1 MPAVYV
7 GFTYLGQGAW
17 SYLFTDRLSPRTLY
31 VKSPTLTPLKNI
43 QRMKKLLYFFL
54 LFFFVG
60 CSEAP
65 KEQQI
70 VMEYLTYSDSIR
82 RYKPLEWGK
91 LDTVYSKVEDDPAY
105 QVVRDEAVKYYMAGS
120 EIEQELLSQGYL
132 TRGRQAAWDI
142 SRKWLLK
149 YIHMGDSIVKHYV
162 PHLTGYSIRH
172 KYRAKKNTDNVVV
185 YDEVF
190 VLDSTL
196 TKVVEVK
203 KE

>member
-1 MPAVYV
+1 
-7 GFTYLGQGAW
+7 
-17 SYLFTDRLSPRTLY
+17 
-31 VKSPTLTPLKNI
+31 
-43 QRMKKLLYFFL
+43 MKKLLYLF
-54 LFFFVG
+54 LFFFFVC

-70 VMEYLTYSDSIR
+70 VMEYLKYNPDNIR

-91 LDTVYSKVEDDPAY
+91 LDTVYSSVVEDDPLY
-105 QVVRDEAVKYYMAGS
+105 MHYVTEAVEVQIQIKKLEEAL
-120 EIEQELLSQGYL
+120 I
-132 TRGRQAAWDI
+132 DI
-142 SRKWLLK
+142 GTNLFYAQQLQKGIDYGQRLAEEYRNK
-149 YIHMGDSIVKHYV
+149 MDSIDRNYI
-162 PHLTGYSIRH
+162 PHVTGYTIRH

-203 KE
+203 KL

>member
-1 MPAVYV
+1 
-7 GFTYLGQGAW
+7 
-17 SYLFTDRLSPRTLY
+17 
-31 VKSPTLTPLKNI
+31 
-43 QRMKKLLYFFL
+43 MKKLLYLFL
-54 LFFFVG
+54 LFFFVC

-70 VMEYLTYSDSIR
+70 VMEYLKYNPDNFR

-91 LDTVYSKVEDDPAY
+91 LDTVYSKVEDEPFY
-105 QVVRDEAVKYYMAGS
+105 QYIQDRLVDYISLWQNTVYQATTNGYTTRAQENTWNTACEWVATYTKMADS
-120 EIEQELLSQGYL
+120 MKSH
-132 TRGRQAAWDI
+132 
-142 SRKWLLK
+142 
-149 YIHMGDSIVKHYV
+149 YI
-162 PHLTGYSIRH
+162 PHVTGYTLRH

>member
-1 MPAVYV
+1 
-7 GFTYLGQGAW
+7 
-17 SYLFTDRLSPRTLY
+17 
-31 VKSPTLTPLKNI
+31 
-43 QRMKKLLYFFL
+43 MKKLLYFFL

-142 SRKWLLK
+142 SHKWLLK

-203 KE
+203 KL

>member
-1 MPAVYV
+1 
-7 GFTYLGQGAW
+7 
-17 SYLFTDRLSPRTLY
+17 
-31 VKSPTLTPLKNI
+31 
-43 QRMKKLLYFFL
+43 MKKLLYFFL

-70 VMEYLTYSDSIR
+70 VMEYLKYNPDNFR

-91 LDTVYSKVEDDPAY
+91 LDTIYSKVEDEPFYQWINDRLVDYISIWQNTVYQATTNGYTTRAQENTWNTACEWVAAY
-105 QVVRDEAVKYYMAGS
+105 TKMADS
-120 EIEQELLSQGYL
+120 MKSN
-132 TRGRQAAWDI
+132 
-142 SRKWLLK
+142 
-149 YIHMGDSIVKHYV
+149 YI
-162 PHLTGYSIRH
+162 PHVTGYSIRH

>member
-1 MPAVYV
+1 
-7 GFTYLGQGAW
+7 
-17 SYLFTDRLSPRTLY
+17 
-31 VKSPTLTPLKNI
+31 
-43 QRMKKLLYFFL
+43 MKKLLYFFL

-70 VMEYLTYSDSIR
+70 VMEYLKYNPDNFR

-91 LDTVYSKVEDDPAY
+91 LDTIYSKVEDDNLTYMQLLYADDQIHDIY
-105 QVVRDEAVKYYMAGS
+105 EQITNRVIQLGYSTYRDNNAIKQCVKILS
-120 EIEQELLSQGYL
+120 ENQKE
-132 TRGRQAAWDI
+132 R
-142 SRKWLLK
+142 
-149 YIHMGDSIVKHYV
+149 DSIESNYI
-162 PHLTGYSIRH
+162 PHVTGYSIRH

>member
-1 MPAVYV
+1 
-7 GFTYLGQGAW
+7 
-17 SYLFTDRLSPRTLY
+17 
-31 VKSPTLTPLKNI
+31 
-43 QRMKKLLYFFL
+43 MKKLLYLFL
-54 LFFFVG
+54 LFFFVC

-70 VMEYLTYSDSIR
+70 VMEYLKYNPDNIR

-91 LDTVYSKVEDDPAY
+91 LDTVYSKVEDDDLAY
-105 QVVRDEAVKYYMAGS
+105 IQLLAERDQVYDIYKQISDRVIQLGYGTYRDNNA
-120 EIEQELLSQGYL
+120 IEQCVKVLSENQKA
-132 TRGRQAAWDI
+132 R
-142 SRKWLLK
+142 
-149 YIHMGDSIVKHYV
+149 DSIESHYI

>member
-1 MPAVYV
+1 
-7 GFTYLGQGAW
+7 
-17 SYLFTDRLSPRTLY
+17 
-31 VKSPTLTPLKNI
+31 
-43 QRMKKLLYFFL
+43 MKKLLYFFL

-70 VMEYLTYSDSIR
+70 VMEYLKYNPDNIR

-91 LDTVYSKVEDDPAY
+91 LDTIYSSAVDDDLLYIGYITEIMKANVWKQKLEEEILNLGTNVSYAMQLQNELDRVCKIEKAY
-105 QVVRDEAVKYYMAGS
+105 KDKA
-120 EIEQELLSQGYL
+120 
-132 TRGRQAAWDI
+132 
-142 SRKWLLK
+142 
-149 YIHMGDSIVKHYV
+149 DSIYNNYI

>member
-1 MPAVYV
+1 
-7 GFTYLGQGAW
+7 
-17 SYLFTDRLSPRTLY
+17 
-31 VKSPTLTPLKNI
+31 
-43 QRMKKLLYFFL
+43 MKKLLYFFL

-70 VMEYLTYSDSIR
+70 VMEYLKYNPDNIR

-91 LDTVYSKVEDDPAY
+91 LDTIYSDVGDNLFYMRYFEEYLEVKMHVIKLEQAIIDYGTDPFYVKHLQEGIDYGRRLSEEY
-105 QVVRDEAVKYYMAGS
+105 QNKM
-120 EIEQELLSQGYL
+120 
-132 TRGRQAAWDI
+132 
-142 SRKWLLK
+142 
-149 YIHMGDSIVKHYV
+149 DSIERNHI

-172 KYRAKKNTDNVVV
+172 KYRAKKNTDNEVV

-203 KE
+203 KL

>member
-1 MPAVYV
+1 
-7 GFTYLGQGAW
+7 
-17 SYLFTDRLSPRTLY
+17 
-31 VKSPTLTPLKNI
+31 
-43 QRMKKLLYFFL
+43 MKKLLYLFL
-54 LFFFVG
+54 LFFFVC

-70 VMEYLTYSDSIR
+70 VMEYLKYNPDNFR

-91 LDTVYSKVEDDPAY
+91 LDTIYSKVEDDPTY
-105 QVVRDEAVKYYMAGS
+105 
-120 EIEQELLSQGYL
+120 
-132 TRGRQAAWDI
+132 
-142 SRKWLLK
+142 K
-149 YIHMGDSIVKHYV
+149 YIKDRLVDYISLWESTVYQATRNGYVTREQDNAGNAAYRWIAAYTKMADSIETHYI

>member
-1 MPAVYV
+1 
-7 GFTYLGQGAW
+7 
-17 SYLFTDRLSPRTLY
+17 
-31 VKSPTLTPLKNI
+31 
-43 QRMKKLLYFFL
+43 MKKLLYFFL

-105 QVVRDEAVKYYMAGS
+105 QVVRNEAVKYYMAGS

-132 TRGRQAAWDI
+132 TRGRQVAWDI
-142 SRKWLLK
+142 SHKWLLK

-203 KE
+203 KL

>member
-1 MPAVYV
+1 
-7 GFTYLGQGAW
+7 
-17 SYLFTDRLSPRTLY
+17 
-31 VKSPTLTPLKNI
+31 
-43 QRMKKLLYFFL
+43 MKKLLYFFL

-91 LDTVYSKVEDDPAY
+91 LDTIYSKIEDEQDFKQLIEEATLYYRAY
-105 QVVRDEAVKYYMAGS
+105 KMSEFEAVS
-120 EIEQELLSQGYL
+120 SGYISP
-132 TRGRQAAWDI
+132 RQRNALKHMDQAVI
-142 SRKWLLK
+142 MLLK
-149 YIHMGDSIVKHYV
+149 ARDSMKAHYI

>member
-1 MPAVYV
+1 
-7 GFTYLGQGAW
+7 
-17 SYLFTDRLSPRTLY
+17 
-31 VKSPTLTPLKNI
+31 
-43 QRMKKLLYFFL
+43 MKKLLYFSL

-82 RYKPLEWGK
+82 RYKPLEWWK
-91 LDTVYSKVEDDPAY
+91 LDTIYSHVGDNPLYMRYFEEY
-105 QVVRDEAVKYYMAGS
+105 IEVK
-120 EIEQELLSQGYL
+120 IHVTKLEQAKIDYGTDLLYAKQIQKGIDY
-132 TRGRQAAWDI
+132 GRRLAEEY
-142 SRKWLLK
+142 RNK
-149 YIHMGDSIVKHYV
+149 MDSIERNYI
-162 PHLTGYSIRH
+162 PHLTGYTIRH